1 MKRPSAAA
9 AGHWRRQLP
18 LQASG
23 LKRKGLPRSNF
34 VGNPPFTVRHMYAL
48 ANLSLLTDEQ
58 LLAER
63 RFLAQQLQRIEDEI
77 HARLNPPRAHLFEPV
92 AHEAV
97 AARSER
103 MAAALG

>member
-1 MKRPSAAA
+1 
-9 AGHWRRQLP
+9 
-18 LQASG
+18 
-23 LKRKGLPRSNF
+23 
-34 VGNPPFTVRHMYAL
+34 MYAF

-77 HARLNPPRAHLFEPV
+77 HARLNPPTAHLFEPPPREV
-92 AHEAV
+92 M

-103 MAAALG
+103 MAEAFG